1 MPLRKETLG
10 TSRQFED
17 GTVGFLG
24 PIDHTIS
31 IPVDLTQFTNKE
43 IDADGYLKPYI
54 PLTRAGELL
63 ATGDFVYGVTVERR
77 KVADDNAAGSIS
89 ALGTEDIA
97 IALICCVVRDIAED
111 VLDRVYTADELAG
124 FDEAGSKCV
133 LVDV

>member
-1 MPLRKETLG
+1 MPLKKETIG

-31 IPVDLTQFTNKE
+31 IPVDLTQFTDKE
-43 IDADGYLKPYI
+43 IDEFGYLKPYI
-54 PLTRAGELL
+54 PLQRDGTMLGSS
-63 ATGDFVYGVTVERR
+63 DFVYGVTVERR
-77 KVADDNAAGSIS
+77 KVADDNESATIA
-89 ALGTEDIA
+89 ALGIEDIA

-111 VLDRVYTADELAG
+111 VLDRAYTAAEVAG
-124 FDEAGSKCV
+124 FDLAGSKCV